1 MRLNEAKCKI
11 KRRHEM
17 RIPKI
22 LRLSMRLLI
31 FVVFA
36 GAMLMIDNSETAAQ
50 EAMPL
55 DSVHEA
61 SKLIESRQNDPDF
74 VILDVRTPSEFAAGH
89 IAGARLLNF
98 NAPDFADKI
107 KELPRDKTYLVY
119 CRSGNRSAK
128 AVKLMQANGF
138 SDLINMDGGML
149 DWEKAGL
156 PVTKGE

>member
-1 MRLNEAKCKI
+1 
-11 KRRHEM
+11 M

-22 LRLSMRLLI
+22 LRLSMRLFI

-36 GAMLMIDNSETAAQ
+36 GVMLMIDNSETAAQ
-50 EAMPL
+50 EAIIL
-55 DSVHEA
+55 GSVQEA
-61 SKLIESRQNDPDF
+61 AKLIETRHNDPDF
-74 VILDVRTPSEFAAGH
+74 VILDVRTPAEFAAGH
-89 IAGARLLNF
+89 IAGARLFDF

-128 AVKLMQANGF
+128 AVKLMQADGF
-138 SDLINMDGGML
+138 SDLINLGGGML

-156 PVTKGE
+156 PVAKGE